1 MKNNSRNYIQ
11 GLEVLNK
18 EIISLPSKSGIYKML
33 DSRGNVLYIGK
44 AKNLKKRVTSYTK
57 LKNQSERIL
66 RMISETKTLEIS
78 TTLTEVEA
86 LLLESNLNLV

>member
-44 AKNLKKRVTSYTK
+44 AKNLKKRVAS
-57 LKNQSERIL
+57 
-66 RMISETKTLEIS
+66 
-78 TTLTEVEA
+78 
-86 LLLESNLNLV
+86 

>member
-78 TTLTEVEA
+78 TTLT
-86 LLLESNLNLV
+86 

>member
-11 GLEVLNK
+11 GLKVLNK

-44 AKNLKKRVTSYTK
+44 AKNLKKRALMKFSVFLS
-57 LKNQSERIL
+57 
-66 RMISETKTLEIS
+66 MIHL
-78 TTLTEVEA
+78 
-86 LLLESNLNLV
+86 